1 MRVRVE
7 VQHIA
12 LVCRLSVCAVRA
24 SADSCV
30 QWPSDRSGAAGL
42 LCRAAVQCSARR
54 GPSSCSSL
62 RIPALPHTGR
72 LRVTRMAHRAT
83 GSATGLTSSLS
94 SSSAAT
100 VACGQFY
107 QQIQRRLAAARSVA
121 SQRVIRAV
129 GEISRQTR
137 RCPMVVGRSRGQ
149 HWRSRRDETGKRTP
163 RSQLTPHKMTAIHHR
178 HDTGAA
184 ERLHGGRIVHGSPRL
199 GV

>member
-12 LVCRLSVCAVRA
+12 LVCGLSVCAVRA

-54 GPSSCSSL
+54 GPSSCSSH

-72 LRVTRMAHRAT
+72 LRVTRMALSPSRRCDWNRAT

-100 VACGQFY
+100 VACGQFD

-163 RSQLTPHKMTAIHHR
+163 RSQLTPHKMTAIHPSSR
-178 HDTGAA
+178 HW
-184 ERLHGGRIVHGSPRL
+184 SS
-199 GV
+199 